1 MKLNES
7 IIKNL
12 KEGYFS
18 DRDAKRNEP
27 EEFEGKDI
35 NINTK
40 FRAKADKIA
49 NKYAE
54 QICKEYLKYNSDFEY
69 SEELKKVARSV
80 IYSLINNLSYGLD
93 DSSAYKMV
101 DNK

>member
-1 MKLNES
+1 MKVSES

-18 DRDAKRNEP
+18 DLDAKRNEP
-27 EEFEGKDI
+27 EELEGKD
-35 NINTK
+35 INTK
-40 FRAKADKIA
+40 FRAKADDIA

-54 QICKEYLKYNSDFEY
+54 LICKEYLKYNRDFEY
-69 SEELKKVARSV
+69 SEELKKVAKSV

-93 DSSAYKMV
+93 DNSAYKMV

>member
-7 IIKNL
+7 IMKNL

-27 EEFEGKDI
+27 EELEDKD
-35 NINTK
+35 INTK

-49 NKYAE
+49 SKYAE
-54 QICKEYLKYNSDFEY
+54 QICKEYLKYNSNFEY
-69 SEELKKVARSV
+69 SEELKKVAKSI
-80 IYSLINNLSYGLD
+80 IYTLINDLSYGLD